1 MARFLIHF
9 GAVRKEIGAVLVFI
23 VLLLIM
29 WWFNKAVGRL
39 LGLWAWEW
47 GLFFEDLSGRA
58 YALVAVG
65 V

>member
-9 GAVRKEIGAVLVFI
+9 GAVRKEIEAVLAFI

-39 LGLWAWEW
+39 LGL
-47 GLFFEDLSGRA
+47 
-58 YALVAVG
+58 VG
-65 V
+65 VGMGHFLKI